1 MLKFFYLNKERGY
14 YMSGFQC
21 PYCSMVMSI
30 SPFTYVSQSPSFSF
44 SNGEAYKKEN
54 GETVD
59 PSTLRIAFYK
69 CPNCGQI
76 SINAL
81 GIGTKVKDVNM
92 QIRPI
97 SLAKHYPEYIP
108 ENIRKDYEE
117 ACAIVDLSPKASA
130 TLARRCLQGMIR
142 DFFDV
147 HKRNLYE
154 EIDAIKDKIPTDQ
167 WKVLDSLRRIGNIG
181 AHMEKDINL
190 IVDIDPNEAQKLLKL
205 IELLIKQWYIERH
218 DREQLYSDIIG
229 IDQDKQKERKK
240 TE

>member
-1 MLKFFYLNKERGY
+1 
-14 YMSGFQC
+14 MSGFQC

-130 TLARRCLQGMIR
+130 FVNISLKKFAFNSQKAPLFSSSDAPANNLIPFMLFLLCRKCHPSSSLSPY
-142 DFFDV
+142 DLV
-147 HKRNLYE
+147 HK
-154 EIDAIKDKIPTDQ
+154 
-167 WKVLDSLRRIGNIG
+167 
-181 AHMEKDINL
+181 
-190 IVDIDPNEAQKLLKL
+190 
-205 IELLIKQWYIERH
+205 
-218 DREQLYSDIIG
+218 
-229 IDQDKQKERKK
+229 
-240 TE
+240 